1 MPGEG
6 AIQVEGRIVAVLP
19 QALFTVELPNGHRI
33 VAHLRPSQRAAALAK
48 LSVGSV
54 ATVEMS
60 PYDFSKGRIL
70 LTE

>member
-19 QALFTVELPNGHRI
+19 HTLFTVELPNGHRI
-33 VAHLRPSQRAAALAK
+33 VAHVSPSRRAAAAAK
-48 LSVGSV
+48 LGMGAP